1 MVEEIKT
8 NEMSLAAQRV
18 AKRFIEG
25 RKKAQRAKQEAQ
37 DELNGLKELRKKR
50 QAKLRDAQKV
60 LKQFDDDND
69 VLMAIAG
76 LDIKKD
82 EAVYQKQAAT
92 CLFALLGKIR
102 KDSSLEK
109 ANVPSLQE
117 MIDKLIPAEL
127 LFDILEK
134 VAVFDDKT
142 KILSIDGKMLYTMIC
157 DRVKEQNQRL
167 EEARKN
173 LKKLEETMEKDEE
186 TADSGEVV
194 EKEETMEKDEET
206 ADSGKV
212 VEKEETESKVL
223 EEKKA
228 E

>member
-1 MVEEIKT
+1 MVEEIKTNEKT

-37 DELNGLKELRKKR
+37 EELNGLKELRKKR

-60 LKQFDDDND
+60 LKQFDDDNN
-69 VLMAIAG
+69 VLLVMAG

-102 KDSSLEK
+102 KDSQEK

-127 LFDILEK
+127 LFNILEK
-134 VAVFDDKT
+134 TAVYDDKT
-142 KILSIDGKMLYTMIC
+142 KELVIDGKTLYTMIC

-167 EEARKN
+167 EKARIN
-173 LKKLEETMEKDEE
+173 LKKLEENMEKDEE
-186 TADSGEVV
+186 TA
-194 EKEETMEKDEET
+194 ET
-206 ADSGKV
+206 GKQ
-212 VEKEETESKVL
+212 VL
-223 EEKKA
+223 EEKNPN
-228 E
+228 EE

>member
-1 MVEEIKT
+1 MVEEIKTNEKT

-37 DELNGLKELRKKR
+37 EELNGLKELRKKR

-60 LKQFDDDND
+60 LKQFDDDNN
-69 VLMAIAG
+69 VLLVMAG

-82 EAVYQKQAAT
+82 ESVYQKQAAT

-102 KDSSLEK
+102 KDSQEK
-109 ANVPSLQE
+109 GNVPSLQE

-142 KILSIDGKMLYTMIC
+142 KILSIDGKTLYTMIC

-167 EEARKN
+167 EEARIN
-173 LKKLEETMEKDEE
+173 LKKLEENMEKDEE

-194 EKEETMEKDEET
+194 EKEETE
-206 ADSGKV
+206 
-212 VEKEETESKVL
+212 
-223 EEKKA
+223 
-228 E
+228 

>member
-1 MVEEIKT
+1 MSEEIKT
-8 NEMSLAAQRV
+8 NEMSLVAQRV

-37 DELNGLKELRKKR
+37 EELNGLKELRKKR

-60 LKQFDDDND
+60 LKQFDDDNN
-69 VLMAIAG
+69 VLLVMAG
-76 LDIKKD
+76 LDMKKD
-82 EAVYQKQAAT
+82 EVVYQKQAAT

-102 KDSSLEK
+102 KDNQEK

-167 EEARKN
+167 EEARMN
-173 LKKLEETMEKDEE
+173 LKKLEENMEKDEE
-186 TADSGEVV
+186 TANSGEVV

-206 ADSGKV
+206 ADSGEV
-212 VEKEETESKVL
+212 IEKEETE
-223 EEKKA
+223 
-228 E
+228 

>member
-8 NEMSLAAQRV
+8 NEKTNGMSLAAQRV

-25 RKKAQRAKQEAQ
+25 RKRAQLAKQVAQ
-37 DELNGLKELRKKR
+37 EELNGLKELRKKR

-60 LKQFDDDND
+60 LKQFDDDNN
-69 VLMAIAG
+69 VLLVMAG

-82 EAVYQKQAAT
+82 EAVYQKQASA

-102 KDSSLEK
+102 KDSQEK
-109 ANVPSLQE
+109 GNVPSLQE

-127 LFDILEK
+127 LFDFLEK

-142 KILSIDGKMLYTMIC
+142 KILSIDGKTLYTMIC

-167 EEARKN
+167 EKARIN
-173 LKKLEETMEKDEE
+173 LKKLEENMEKDEE
-186 TADSGEVV
+186 TTDSGEN
-194 EKEETMEKDEET
+194 KQG
-206 ADSGKV
+206 S
-212 VEKEETESKVL
+212 VL
-223 EEKKA
+223 EEEKPNA
-228 E
+228 V

>member
-8 NEMSLAAQRV
+8 NEKTNGMSLAAQRV

-37 DELNGLKELRKKR
+37 EELNGLKELRKKR

-60 LKQFDDDND
+60 LKQFDDDNN
-69 VLMAIAG
+69 VLLVMAG

-82 EAVYQKQAAT
+82 ESVYQKQAAT

-102 KDSSLEK
+102 KDSQEK
-109 ANVPSLQE
+109 GNVPSLQE

-142 KILSIDGKMLYTMIC
+142 KILSIDGKTLYTMIC

-167 EEARKN
+167 EKARMN
-173 LKKLEETMEKDEE
+173 LKKLEESLQE
-186 TADSGEVV
+186 TDGAADSGE
-194 EKEETMEKDEET
+194 
-206 ADSGKV
+206 
-212 VEKEETESKVL
+212 TENKVL

>member
-8 NEMSLAAQRV
+8 NEKTNGMSLAAQRV

-25 RKKAQRAKQEAQ
+25 RKRAQLAKQAAQ

-60 LKQFDDDND
+60 LKQFDDDNN
-69 VLMAIAG
+69 VLLVMAG

-102 KDSSLEK
+102 KDSQEK
-109 ANVPSLQE
+109 GNVPSLQE

-142 KILSIDGKMLYTMIC
+142 KILSIDGKTLYTMIC

-167 EEARKN
+167 EEARIN
-173 LKKLEETMEKDEE
+173 LKKLEENMEKDEE
-186 TADSGEVV
+186 TADSGEVI
-194 EKEETMEKDEET
+194 
-206 ADSGKV
+206 
-212 VEKEETESKVL
+212 EKEETE
-223 EEKKA
+223 
-228 E
+228 